1 MVLAAEATFEEKLHA
16 LPDLVVLQTE
26 EQILDIPNV
35 SFLGKVAG
43 FFEPKFDPQ
52 FDRELKDP
60 RSYIST
66 EGLNIPMTYRIFN
79 QEYFN
84 NGNPMVVYNFSLF
97 VPGHRGAELPSLFE
111 ITRLAREHGSAVIAI
126 TTDGYDQE
134 LTKEQLYSLKNFEG
148 MAQRRLDLL
157 EDITTQ
163 GQELI
168 VTGASLGGMMSYE
181 IAALNSRKSN
191 SKVSITKIISLC
203 SSGHNSYA
211 PYDLVKV
218 FRQFS
223 TGELMPAFKY
233 LRCDDNPVNIFKRTL
248 EFAQTVPTNTQQV
261 IASSLIAYAILNS
274 PLKKVEQMISPETE
288 VLDEV
293 YSSDSVSQPYLR
305 PLNWDKAKDH
315 PKSKHQIS
323 IVKGNHLSLLTHGLE
338 TTLLN
343 LF

>member
-1 MVLAAEATFEEKLHA
+1 MVIATERSFEESLHS
-16 LPDLVVLQTE
+16 LPDLVVLQPETPKIE
-26 EQILDIPNV
+26 NPSL

-43 FFEPKFDPQ
+43 LFEPKYDPQ

-60 RSYIST
+60 KSYIST
-66 EGLNIPMTYRIFN
+66 DGLNIPMTYRVFN

-111 ITRLAREHGSAVIAI
+111 ITKLAREHGSSVIAI

-134 LTKEQLYSLKNFEG
+134 LTKEQLLSLKDFKG

-157 EDITTQ
+157 EDITSS

-181 IAALNSRKSN
+181 IAALNTKKSN
-191 SKVSITKIISLC
+191 PKLSISKIISLC
-203 SSGHNSYA
+203 SSGHNTYS
-211 PYDLVKV
+211 PSDLVKV

-223 TGELMPAFKY
+223 TGELMPAFRY
-233 LRCDDNPVNIFKRTL
+233 LRCDDNPLNIVKRTL
-248 EFAQTVPTNTQQV
+248 EIAQTAPTNAQQI
-261 IASSLIAYAILNS
+261 IASTIIAYAILNS
-274 PLKKVEQMISPETE
+274 PLKDVEQKISPDTE

-293 YSSDSVSQPYLR
+293 YTSDSVSKPYLR

-315 PKSKHQIS
+315 PKNKHHIS
-323 IVKGNHLSLLTHGLE
+323 IVNGNHLTLLTHGLD
-338 TTLLN
+338 TTLLH